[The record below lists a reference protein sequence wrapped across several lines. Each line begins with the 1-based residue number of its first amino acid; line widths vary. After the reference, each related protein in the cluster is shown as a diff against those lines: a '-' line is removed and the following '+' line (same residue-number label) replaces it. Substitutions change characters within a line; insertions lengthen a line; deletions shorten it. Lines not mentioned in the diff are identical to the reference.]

1 MDAGMSGKDA
11 IARGAANAADDI
23 RYHVVEKGWFDQK
36 AKDDAV
42 SRDVAASIDNYEHD
56 LDNSAW
62 RNLPEAERFD
72 EADAGK
78 QADISDFYGDNAGHA
93 PDAGDLYGDSREKQQ
108 ELDDFY
114 GNSGSQEGDAG
125 NLYGHSHGE
134 ADMADFYGDGG
145 SKQAEASDLYGHE
158 IEQERD

>member
-1 MDAGMSGKDA
+1 MSGKDA

-36 AKDDAV
+36 SRDDV
-42 SRDVAASIDNYEHD
+42 LSRDVAASIDKYEQN
-56 LDNSAW
+56 LDSSAW
-62 RNLPEAERFD
+62 RNLPEAERFN

-93 PDAGDLYGDSREKQQ
+93 PDAAELYGDSQEKQQ

-114 GNSGSQEGDAG
+114 GGGGSQEAETGD
-125 NLYGHSHGE
+125 LYGHSHSE
-134 ADMADFYGDGG
+134 ADMADFYGDSG
-145 SKQAEASDLYGHE
+145 SQQAEASDLYGHE
-158 IEQERD
+158 IEQERE